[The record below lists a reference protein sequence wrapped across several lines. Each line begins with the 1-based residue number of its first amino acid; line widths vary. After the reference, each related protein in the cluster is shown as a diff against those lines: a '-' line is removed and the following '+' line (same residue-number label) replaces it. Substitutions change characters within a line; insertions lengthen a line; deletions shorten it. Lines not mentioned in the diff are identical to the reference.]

1 MNREQAK
8 RTLMGKA
15 AFLTCAAAVLAGCQ
29 TQPTPAVMASN
40 DYRVRHPIMIT
51 EQAEVLDIPLAAS
64 TRNLGRD
71 YSARIA
77 QYGAEARASGA
88 STVEVLVPSGSANE
102 IAASTVVPQIRAALV
117 QGGVAQRNVQVRS
130 YGVAD
135 ARISTPVRLSYARV
149 KASTGP
155 CGTWPD
161 NIASTIG
168 PNSDYYDF
176 GCATQ
181 SNLAAMAANPADLM
195 GPRAIGAS
203 DQNRR
208 GVVLEKYRKGEQTA
222 AEYKEGTGANV
233 SGVGN
238 N

>member
-1 MNREQAK
+1 MNREQAM
-8 RTLMGKA
+8 RTFKGKA
-15 AFLTCAAAVLAGCQ
+15 AVLACAAAVLAGCQ

-88 STVEVLVPSGSANE
+88 SVVEVLVPSGSANE
-102 IAASTVVPQIRAALV
+102 IAASTVVPQIRAALAE
-117 QGGVAQRNVQVRS
+117 GGVGKRNVQVRS

-135 ARISTPVRLSYARV
+135 ARTVAPVRLSYARV
-149 KASTGP
+149 KAATGP

-161 NIASTIG
+161 NLASTVG
-168 PNSDYYDF
+168 PNTDYHDF

-181 SNLAAMAANPADLM
+181 SNLAAMVANPADLM
-195 GPRAIGAS
+195 GPRAVGAS
-203 DQNRR
+203 DQIRR
-208 GVVLEKYRKGEQTA
+208 ATVLEKYRKGEQTA
-222 AEYKEGTGANV
+222 SEYKEGSGADV
-233 SGVGN
+233 SGIGN
-238 N
+238 